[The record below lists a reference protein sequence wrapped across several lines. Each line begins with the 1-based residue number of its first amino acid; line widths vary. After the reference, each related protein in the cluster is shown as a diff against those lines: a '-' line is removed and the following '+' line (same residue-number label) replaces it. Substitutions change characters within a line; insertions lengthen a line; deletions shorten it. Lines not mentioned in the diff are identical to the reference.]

1 MPDPDFDITSL
12 SEEQQLALQ
21 QFTSVTDSELNAAIP
36 LLQKC
41 QWNAQIAITRFFD
54 GDADTV
60 DPAAEAARAPP
71 PPPSQ
76 PGRRSETLI
85 DSLSPRSHSSRRQH
99 DQRPDTV
106 PRIVPTPDS
115 QLSRPLPFPISLLLL
130 PFNLT
135 YTLLQRLLG
144 TITYLCPFLS
154 RLLSRFRPS
163 PPPRRRHLNP
173 RDTTA
178 RFIRDFETEYNLS
191 PHSNTLPFAESGYA
205 QAFDQAKRDLR
216 FLLVVLLSPE
226 HDDTAQ
232 FVRDTLL
239 APEIVAF
246 LNDSAKHEL
255 VLWAGSVQDAE
266 AYQVASGLG
275 VTRFPYACLI
285 VQSPAAETGSGGG
298 AGMTRVA
305 TFAGPVT
312 AHDFLAKMRE
322 AMAKQRP
329 ELEGLRRKRREQM
342 EGRSI
347 LREQASAYERSLA
360 QDREKARVKRE
371 ELAQMEKAGREAREK
386 GERIEEARRRRE
398 AWRRWRARDIPAEPG
413 SEVRDAVRISLRL
426 LSGERVVRKFRP
438 EAGVE
443 EVYAFVECYD
453 LVQERPEDFSEK
465 EPTGPEEGYEHDFGF
480 RLVSPMPR
488 AVYDVKAGGRIGD
501 RIGRS
506 GNLVVEKV
514 VGEDEDDDE
523 DEEEA
528 GEER

>member
-21 QFTSVTDSELNAAIP
+21 QFTSVTDSELNAAVP

-71 PPPSQ
+71 PPPPQ
-76 PGRRSETLI
+76 AGRRPETLI
-85 DSLSPRSHSSRRQH
+85 DSISPRSHSSRRPH
-99 DQRPDTV
+99 DQRPDTI

-115 QLSRPLPFPISLLLL
+115 QLLRPLPFPFSLLLL
-130 PFNLT
+130 PFYLT

-144 TITYLCPFLS
+144 TITYLFPFLP
-154 RLLSRFRPS
+154 RLLTRFRPS

-178 RFIRDFETEYNLS
+178 RFIRDFETEYALL
-191 PHSNTLPFAESGYA
+191 PHSHTLPFAESGYA
-205 QAFDQAKRDLR
+205 QAFDLAKRDLR
-216 FLLVVLLSPE
+216 FLLVVLFSPE

-246 LNDSAKHEL
+246 LNDAAKSEL

-275 VTRFPYACLI
+275 VTRFPYACL
-285 VQSPAAETGSGGG
+285 VVHSPAAEAGSGGG

-312 AHDFLAKMRE
+312 AHDFLAKMSE

-371 ELAQMEKAGREAREK
+371 ELAQVEKAGREARER
-386 GERIEEARRRRE
+386 GERIEEVRRKRE
-398 AWRRWRARDIPAEPG
+398 AWRRWRARGIPAEPG

-426 LSGERVVRKFRP
+426 LDGQRVVRKFRA
-438 EAGVE
+438 EAEVE

-453 LVQERPEDFSEK
+453 LVQQDPEDLSEK
-465 EPTGPEEGYEHDFGF
+465 AAPEPEEGYEHKFGF

-488 AVYDVKAGGRIGD
+488 EVYDVKAGGRIGD

-514 VGEDEDDDE
+514 VVEDDDD
-523 DEEEA
+523 DEEE
-528 GEER
+528 E

>member
-1 MPDPDFDITSL
+1 MSDSDFDITSL
-12 SEEQQLALQ
+12 SEEQQVALQ
-21 QFTSVTDSELNAAIP
+21 QFTSVTDSELNAAVP

-54 GDADTV
+54 GDGDTV
-60 DPAAEAARAPP
+60 DPAAEAARALPP
-71 PPPSQ
+71 PPPQ
-76 PGRRSETLI
+76 AGRRPETLT
-85 DSLSPRSHSSRRQH
+85 DSISPRSHSSRRRSQAE
-99 DQRPDTV
+99 RPDTV
-106 PRIVPTPDS
+106 PRIVPIPES
-115 QLSRPLPFPISLLLL
+115 QLIRPLPFPFSLLLL

-144 TITYLCPFLS
+144 TITYLFPFLP
-154 RLLSRFRPS
+154 RLITRFRPS
-163 PPPRRRHLNP
+163 PPPRRRPLNP

-178 RFIRDFETEYNLS
+178 RFIRDFEIEYALP

-205 QAFDQAKRDLR
+205 QAFDFAKRELK

-232 FVRDTLL
+232 FVRETLL

-246 LNDSAKHEL
+246 LNDAAETEL

-266 AYQVASGLG
+266 AYQVAAGLG
-275 VTRFPYACLI
+275 VTQFP
-285 VQSPAAETGSGGG
+285 PAAEAGSGGG
-298 AGMTRVA
+298 AGMTRVT

-329 ELEGLRRKRREQM
+329 ELEGLRTKKREQM

-371 ELAQMEKAGREAREK
+371 ELAQMEKAGREERER
-386 GERIEEARRRRE
+386 GERIEEVRRKRE
-398 AWRRWRARDIPAEPG
+398 AWRRWRARGIPDEPG

-426 LSGERVVRKFRP
+426 LDGERVVRRFRA

-453 LVQERPEDFSEK
+453 LVQQSPEDFSEK
-465 EPTGPEEGYEHDFGF
+465 EPPGPEEGYEHEFGF

-488 AVYDVKAGGRIGD
+488 EVYEVKGGGRIGD

-514 VGEDEDDDE
+514 VGEDDDDE
-523 DEEEA
+523 EEE
-528 GEER
+528 G

>member
-71 PPPSQ
+71 PPPLQ

-144 TITYLCPFLS
+144 TITYLCPFLP

-371 ELAQMEKAGREAREK
+371 ELAQMEKVGREAREK

-514 VGEDEDDDE
+514 VGEDDDDDE